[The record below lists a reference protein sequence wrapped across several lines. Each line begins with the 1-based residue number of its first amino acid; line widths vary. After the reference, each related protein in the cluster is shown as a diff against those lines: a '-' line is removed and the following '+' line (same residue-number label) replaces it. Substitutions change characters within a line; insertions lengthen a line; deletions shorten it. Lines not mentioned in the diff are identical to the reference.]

1 MKHVDKEVRIGDY
14 TWIGMNSVILPGI
27 ELGPRTIVGA
37 GSVVTKS
44 FPKGYCV
51 IGGNP
56 AKLIKE
62 LDKDKFV
69 PTKYEE
75 EYYGFVPKEK
85 FEAFAK
91 KLLKNNR
98 YYECM
103 VTDERF

>member
-1 MKHVDKEVRIGDY
+1 MEQSIRKDTTQSLAI
-14 TWIGMNSVILPGI
+14 
-27 ELGPRTIVGA
+27 GA
-37 GSVVTKS
+37 GSVVTKG
-44 FPKGYCV
+44 FPDGYCV

-62 LDKDKFV
+62 LDKEKFV

-91 KLLKNNR
+91 KHLKNNR
-98 YYECM
+98 YFE
-103 VTDERF
+103 VSKEV